1 MEASPEAQGEEREG
15 VCSGLGETQGG
26 RGEEWSCPGR
36 VLKGKASGSTD
47 SRKTVVK
54 MPPGRREEELSSR
67 KTARLWESGLALSK
81 VAVSCAVKI
90 L

>member
-1 MEASPEAQGEEREG
+1 MEANPEAQGEEREG
-15 VCSGLGETQGG
+15 VCNGLGETQGG

-36 VLKGKASGSTD
+36 ILKGKAAGPAD

-54 MPPGRREEELSSR
+54 LLPGCWEEELSSR
-67 KTARLWESGLALSK
+67 RTARLWESGLALLK
-81 VAVSCAVKI
+81 VALSCAVKI